1 MTLEDDIR
9 HWYGNSGD
17 NINKDEIIS
26 VLLQLLYRIEVLEDK
41 LKDKNTRGQE

>member
-1 MTLEDDIR
+1 MSLEDDIR

-26 VLLQLLYRIEVLEDK
+26 VFLQLLYRIEALEEK
-41 LKDKNTRGQE
+41 LKEKA